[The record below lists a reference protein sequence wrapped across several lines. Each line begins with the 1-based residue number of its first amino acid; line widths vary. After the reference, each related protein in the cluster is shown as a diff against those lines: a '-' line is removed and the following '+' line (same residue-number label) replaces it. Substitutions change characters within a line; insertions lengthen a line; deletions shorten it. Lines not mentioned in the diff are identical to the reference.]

1 MIRLFAY
8 ELRRYLFNKFFIGL
22 LLVTSFFSVQIMG
35 GEIILGVAG
44 TAPFSPWSFGAYLA
58 KILPFLLVALLFFL
72 SFLTSEQEKRV
83 HALTDVTPIHPYR
96 FLFLRYCAITT
107 AFTLI
112 ALVPVGYA
120 CWFYGFVFQYT
131 VFGSLI
137 LPLFCT
143 VLPAFLFIMGLG
155 TFVGHFNPAL
165 LYGLMPAVLL
175 VGLLPMSG
183 PFDLYGTNLFMSY
196 PLTLEELDPSFFLP
210 APVILWK
217 VGYSL
222 AGIIM
227 GIFALRRSSRVS
239 GGRLR
244 Y

>member
-22 LLVTSFFSVQIMG
+22 LLVTAFFSVQIME

-44 TAPFSPWSFGAYLA
+44 TAPFSPWSFGVYLA
-58 KILPFLLVALLFFL
+58 KILPLLLVALLFFL

-83 HALTDVTPIHPYR
+83 HALTDVTPISPYR
-96 FLFLRYCAITT
+96 FLFLRYCAITA
-107 AFTLI
+107 AFMLI

-120 CWFYGFVFQYT
+120 WWFYGFVFRYT
-131 VFGSLI
+131 VFGTLL

-155 TFVGHFNPAL
+155 TFVGHFNPVL
-165 LYGLMPAVLL
+165 LYALMPVVLL
-175 VGLLPMSG
+175 VGVLPVSG
-183 PFDLYGTNLFMSY
+183 PFDLYGINLFMSY
-196 PLTLEELDPSFFLP
+196 PLTLGKLDPPFFLP
-210 APVILWK
+210 ALSVLWK
-217 VGYSL
+217 VVYSL

-227 GIFALRRSSRVS
+227 GVFALKGSSKVTAF
-239 GGRLR
+239 
-244 Y
+244 